1 MKTLSRLL
9 LLAACVASSS
19 TWAINRSTPP
29 VPGPIAPFAVPQPAT
44 FVLDNGLTV
53 HVFERHRAPLI
64 DAVVV
69 VRGGAL
75 ADAPGAE
82 GTAAALAD
90 MLTEGAGTR
99 DAFAFD
105 DAVQALGA
113 RIDATIGW
121 TSTTIAG
128 SSTSATTDAMLGM
141 LADAITAPR
150 LGDAD
155 WQRKQTERLGELAV
169 YRDDPRAL
177 ASVASV
183 RAMFPTGRLSTSML
197 GTTASVTALTTAQL
211 KQAWQTRYRP
221 DNATIVVVGD
231 ITPAAARKS
240 LERAFGAWRAPK
252 NALDRVAIPEAQA
265 LATTSVLLVD
275 KPGAAQ
281 SVLQVVGNV
290 PSSLLPLDAP
300 SAVVRT
306 VLGGSFTSRLNTN
319 LREVHGYSYGA
330 SYALE
335 LLPYRRSRVGTSV
348 KSAVTIEAIGE
359 ILKELKQ
366 IRDPISAPE
375 LARARAYDS
384 LGFPA
389 VLDSGASAA
398 RAWSAWLDSGATITD
413 VASYMKRVGDVNDS
427 VFLDAAKRLVDPDH
441 VTIVVVGD
449 AKTLAEPLR
458 RFGEVRQVSA
468 AELLP

>member
-1 MKTLSRLL
+1 M
-9 LLAACVASSS
+9 
-19 TWAINRSTPP
+19 
-29 VPGPIAPFAVPQPAT
+29 PGPVVPFAVPQPAT
-44 FVLDNGLTV
+44 FVLSNGLTV

-69 VRGGAL
+69 VKGGAV
-75 ADAPGAE
+75 ADAPGEE
-82 GTAAALAD
+82 GAAAALAE
-90 MLTEGAGTR
+90 MLTEGAGAR

-113 RIDATIGW
+113 RIDAAAGW

-128 SSTSATTDAMLGM
+128 SSTSATTDAMLGL

-150 LGDAD
+150 LGDDD
-155 WQRKQTERLGELAV
+155 WRRKQTERLGELAV

-197 GTTASVTALTTAQL
+197 GTTASVTALTTAHL
-211 KQAWQTRYRP
+211 KQTWQMHYRP

-231 ITPAAARKS
+231 ITPAAACAS
-240 LERAFGAWRAPK
+240 LERTFGAWRAPK
-252 NALDRVAIPEAQA
+252 TALERVPQPDPQA
-265 LATTSVLLVD
+265 LSTTSVLLVD

-330 SYALE
+330 SYAVE
-335 LLPYRRSRVGTSV
+335 LLPYRRTRVATSV

-366 IRDPISAPE
+366 IRDPISAQE
-375 LARARAYDS
+375 LARARAYES

-398 RAWSAWLDSGATITD
+398 RAWSVWLDSGAAIAD
-413 VASYMKRVGDVNDS
+413 VASYMKRVGDVTDS
-427 VFLDAAKRLVDPDH
+427 AFLDAAKRLVVPEH

-458 RFGEVRQVSA
+458 RFGAVRLLSA
-468 AELLP
+468 VELLP